1 MPADLIKPLLICL
14 FAALVVAAAL
24 KDLTTYNIPNWISAT
39 LAVLFIPAA
48 LAVGASPM
56 QIGLALAL
64 GVGMLAAGVVMFMLR
79 WLGGGD
85 AKLMAAAS
93 VWIGLPGLAPF
104 VLYTGLAGGA
114 LALMLLAARSVWLR
128 PFVAAGPGWVGRLA
142 TPGAA
147 TPYGVAIALGALAA
161 LPASLIM
168 RAGQAGI

>member
-14 FAALVVAAAL
+14 FAALVAAAAL
-24 KDLTTYNIPNWISAT
+24 KDLTSYTIPNWIPAA
-39 LAVLFIPAA
+39 LAVLFVPAA
-48 LAVGASPM
+48 LAVGASPA
-56 QIGLALAL
+56 QIGLALGL
-64 GVGMLAAGVVMFMLR
+64 GVGMLAAGVVMFMLG

-114 LALMLLAARSVWLR
+114 LALVLLAARSVWLR
-128 PFVAAGPGWVGRLA
+128 PFVAAGPTWIGRLA

-161 LPASLIM
+161 LPAGLIM
-168 RAGQAGI
+168 RAGQAGV